1 MSHLVRLDSKIDQL
15 AKYLP
20 DLLRE
25 ISEKDDEQI
34 ARIAVAA
41 QRLEKFAFLVRGVCA
56 SVLRRRYPHRLSGGR
71 GKRDQSGLGI
81 QAQMAHLAEQIGV
94 DRRTLET
101 DARIKDT
108 FFQTVDETTLAL
120 THTLARE
127 YYVVALAAPEP
138 QAAIKVALEGRS
150 DRHYTLEAFRS
161 YVRDLKRNVR
171 AVVSDSGANA
181 VTALRMSI
189 SVEAHHALLELVELK
204 GQSREEVL
212 ADAILALHRSLFK
225 RRIAN
230 RKHEGHQLTLG
241 I

>member
-1 MSHLVRLDSKIDQL
+1 MRFDTKIDQI

-25 ISEKDDEQI
+25 ISEKNDEQI

-56 SVLRRRYPHRLSGGR
+56 SVLRQRHPHRLSGGR

-81 QAQMAHLAEQIGV
+81 QAQMARLAEQIGV
-94 DRRTLET
+94 DKRTLET
-101 DARIKDT
+101 DARIKNT

-138 QAAIKVALEGRS
+138 QAAIKVALEWRS
-150 DRHYTLEAFRS
+150 DRQYTLEAFRS

-171 AVVSDSGANA
+171 AVVSDSGANP

-189 SVEAHHALLELVELK
+189 SVEAHQALLELVELK
-204 GQSREEVL
+204 GQSREEIV
-212 ADAILALHRSLFK
+212 ADAILTLHRAVFK
-225 RRIAN
+225 KRGAN
-230 RKHEGHQLTLG
+230 RKHDGHQLTLG